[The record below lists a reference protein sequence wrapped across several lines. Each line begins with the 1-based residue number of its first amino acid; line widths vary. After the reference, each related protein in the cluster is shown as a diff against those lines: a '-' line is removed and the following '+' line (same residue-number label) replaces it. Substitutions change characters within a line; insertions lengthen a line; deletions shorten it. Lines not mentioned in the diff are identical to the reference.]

1 MYFRI
6 RNNKFVFKMYLAKNS
21 MGDKIWSDL
30 SHVYANYIKV
40 GTCAYGFKYNYAHC
54 TP

>member
-6 RNNKFVFKMYLAKNS
+6 QNSKFVFKMYLAKDT
-21 MGDKIWSDL
+21 MGDKIWSNL

-40 GTCAYGFKYNYAHC
+40 GAYGFKYNYVHC